1 MNEALVLDA
10 SLFCNMAIGR
20 HLKDSEAPVL
30 GVDFSGDGTILAA
43 YTADTL
49 TLYDMATAK
58 KAKTLKNTISRI
70 AMLRFTHSPTLVVF
84 VPQEEPQDI
93 LLWSVYENE
102 IIKSF
107 RGPSIGRVT
116 GLSLNPS
123 SDLLLVTDERCETRV
138 YDLASL
144 EQEPQAVLK
153 MPGEVDSLVA
163 TFDHLGRG
171 IFVGYTQTIAGVKSG
186 HVTHFEYQPGSVKPL
201 ATIKLAAADR
211 LVAIKADF
219 HGKTLAIL
227 DRRNVLT
234 VVQSSLKRTMYEI
247 RMPALTGQAHSEFSF
262 SPDSRFL
269 LSGEEDGSLKIYDV
283 EKGTEIARYSNHVG
297 PCLCVKFSPAHVLFV
312 SACHKIILWIPK
324 YWEKS

>member
-30 GVDFSGDGTILAA
+30 GVDFSVDGTILAA
-43 YTADTL
+43 YTAETL
-49 TLYDMATAK
+49 HLYDMATAK

-70 AMLRFTHSPTLVVF
+70 AILRFTHSPTLVVF

-93 LLWSVYENE
+93 LLWSIYENE

-107 RGPSIGRVT
+107 KGPSIGRII
-116 GLSLNPS
+116 GLSLNPT
-123 SDLLLVTDERCETRV
+123 SDLLLATDERCESRI
-138 YDLASL
+138 YDLSSL
-144 EQEPQAVLK
+144 QQEPQAILK

-171 IFVGYTQTIAGVKSG
+171 IFVGYTHIIAGVKSG
-186 HVTHFEYQPGSVKPL
+186 HISHFEYQAGLAKPL
-201 ATIKLAAADR
+201 ATLKLASSDR
-211 LVAIKADF
+211 LFSIKADF
-219 HGKTLAIL
+219 HGKAIAVL
-227 DRRNVLT
+227 DKRNVLT
-234 VVQSSLKRTMYEI
+234 VIQSSLKRTMYEI
-247 RMPALTGQAHSEFSF
+247 RMPPLVGTVHSEFSF

-324 YWEKS
+324 YWEKV